1 MVTYEENA
9 LSKVMKYQQRREYKE
24 TLPLCEQ
31 CGGRSIG
38 RSTYGVQLRVPPAGL
53 AFLET
58 PFTEKFAFRC
68 RAMTRVYFVE
78 LQFPQYKFSISLVA
92 LEVDASQ
99 RYIP

>member
-1 MVTYEENA
+1 MATYEASA
-9 LSKVMKYQQRREYKE
+9 LSKAYEISTTDRVQGNAS
-24 TLPLCEQ
+24 LCEQ
-31 CGGRSIG
+31 CGVRSIG